1 MPKIN
6 IRKIIYHIR
15 HDYLTMNNVV
25 MVVALIIG
33 ASWVWGS
40 IGMMQRNFA
49 LQKEVDSRKREMLVA
64 ELEVKSLEFEQK
76 YYKSTEYQE
85 LAVRERLGLVRTGE
99 KALFLP
105 PNSVAAQT
113 ADEQLKDNRAST
125 KKIQEVGNLQQ
136 WVNFLFG
143 GNSSKVR

>member
-6 IRKIIYHIR
+6 IRKIIYHLR

-25 MVVALIIG
+25 IAVALVIG

-49 LQKEVDSRKREMLVA
+49 LQKEVDARKREMLVA

-85 LAVRERLGLVRTGE
+85 LAVRERLGLVRAGE
-99 KALFLP
+99 KVLFLP
-105 PNSVAAQT
+105 SNSVIAQT
-113 ADEQLKDNRAST
+113 ADEQLKD
-125 KKIQEVGNLQQ
+125 KKITSKKTQEPSNFQQ
-136 WVNFLFG
+136 WLNFLFG
-143 GNSSKVR
+143 GSSRKN

>member
-1 MPKIN
+1 MPNIN
-6 IRKIIYHIR
+6 IRKIIYRIR

-25 MVVALIIG
+25 VAVALVIG

-49 LQKEVDSRKREMLVA
+49 LQKEVDSIKREMLVA

-76 YYKSTEYQE
+76 YYKSIEYQE
-85 LAVRERLGLVRTGE
+85 LAVRERLGLVRPGE
-99 KALFLP
+99 KVLFLP

-113 ADEQLKDNRAST
+113 ADGQLKDGRTT
-125 KKIQEVGNLQQ
+125 KKIQEVSNFQQ

-143 GNSSKVR
+143 GNSNKNR